1 MNTKKASNKV
11 ANRKVPAK
19 KPDTVVIQE
28 EPFVDVS
35 WHQEFIDEE
44 GNAIH
49 SFEFKIP
56 PAAIAVGEFVE
67 FAFSN
72 HKGRVIDVSHY
83 FRDNMRPFQTER
95 PHLRHFIRIKIDTNP
110 DEED

>member
-1 MNTKKASNKV
+1 M
-11 ANRKVPAK
+11 
-19 KPDTVVIQE
+19 IQE
-28 EPFVDVS
+28 RSFVDVS

-49 SFEFKIP
+49 NFEFKIP

-72 HKGRVIDVSHY
+72 HKGRVTDVRHY
-83 FRDNMRPFQTER
+83 IRDNMRPGHVER
-95 PHLRHFIRIKIDTNP
+95 PHLRHFIRVKIDSNP